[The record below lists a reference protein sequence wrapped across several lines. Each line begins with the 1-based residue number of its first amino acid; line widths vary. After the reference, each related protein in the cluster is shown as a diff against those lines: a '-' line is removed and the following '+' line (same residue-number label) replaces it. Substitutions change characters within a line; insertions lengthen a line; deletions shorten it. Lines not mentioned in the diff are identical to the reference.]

1 MDQVQLLAHCGTAK
15 ITRDEL
21 QLVPTPEGTESHHP
35 LPHSKIVA
43 ALIETLAFRHISVVR
58 DEYAVSEDGMK
69 MFGVL
74 DLETTFEGC
83 RFSIGIRN
91 ANDKSM
97 RLAMTVGYRVF
108 VCDNMAFQ
116 GDFTPVL
123 AKHTKKFSLIDAVS
137 VGVDRM
143 QRNFQP
149 MREQVNAWK
158 ATLIPNE
165 AAKLIIYRAFIE
177 GELEAPKHLA
187 RRVHDL
193 YFNPQFEE
201 FVSPTRWSLANAF
214 TSAFKELDPIPQF
227 KATAKL
233 ASFLDENQ
241 PRFATTAG
249 SD

>member
-1 MDQVQLLAHCGTAK
+1 MEGQLLAHCGTEK
-15 ITRDEL
+15 INRE
-21 QLVPTPEGTESHHP
+21 QLGLIAPPEGTDTYQPLAHH
-35 LPHSKIVA
+35 HIVE
-43 ALIETLAFRHISVVR
+43 ALLETLTFRHISVVR
-58 DEYAVSEDGMK
+58 DEYAVSEDGLK

-116 GDFTPVL
+116 GDFSPVL
-123 AKHTKKFSLIDAVS
+123 AKHSKNFNLIDAVS

-143 QRNFQP
+143 QRNFDP
-149 MREQVNAWK
+149 MRRQIEIWRQSLLPEEV
-158 ATLIPNE
+158 
-165 AAKLIIYRAFIE
+165 AKLIIYRAFVE

-201 FVSPTRWSLANAF
+201 FAPPTRWSLSNAF

-233 ASFLDENQ
+233 GPFLA
-241 PRFATTAG
+241 R
-249 SD
+249 